1 MHDLIISGGT
11 IVTADACISSD
22 IAIDRG
28 KITKVEAGLRGAHQ
42 VLDATDRLVLP
53 GGVDPHCHIEQMSG
67 MGLMNA
73 DTFETATASAAIG
86 GTTSLISFAAQPPG
100 GRLRDAVEDYK
111 MRAERGARIDHAFH
125 VLIADPNVPNFEKD
139 LTELVQEGHKSLKI
153 FTTYNIGLDDKAILH
168 ILKLAKSTGALVC
181 VHAENDA
188 LIKATTA
195 DLLAAGMT
203 RPEHHALSHPR
214 AAEVEAV
221 ARMCLF
227 AKHLDQPVMLF
238 HISTADAVGVVKEAR
253 ANGAPIWAETCPHYL
268 FMTADILKQD
278 GLDGAKFM
286 CSPPQRTELDQAA
299 LWDGLTTGQLDLIS
313 SDHAPYRF
321 DETGKLTA
329 GLKARFDQIANG
341 LPGLETRLPILF
353 DAVRHSDRFTLQN
366 FVEWTATAPAR
377 LYGLQRKGRIEPG
390 YDADLVLWDQDR
402 SVTYGSNDLHD
413 NVGYNPWEG
422 RTVTGWPETVLQ
434 RGEVIVQNG
443 ELRAEPGQGNWLKRT
458 LETHPTGHPAP
469 ERAAI
474 VSSS

>member
-11 IVTADACISSD
+11 IITADATIAAD
-22 IAIDRG
+22 IAIDDG
-28 KITKVEAGLRGAHQ
+28 QITKIEAGLNEARQ
-42 VLDATDRLVLP
+42 TIEATGRLVLP

-73 DTFETATASAAIG
+73 DTFETATASAAFG

-100 GRLRDAVEDYK
+100 GRLRDAVQDYAK
-111 MRAERGARIDHAFH
+111 RAERGARIDHAFH
-125 VLIADPNVPNFEKD
+125 ILISDPYVPDFDKDLIALARD
-139 LTELVQEGHKSLKI
+139 GHKSLKI

-168 ILKLAKSTGALVC
+168 ILQLAKSAGALVC

-188 LIKATTA
+188 LIKTTTA
-195 DLLAAGMT
+195 GLLAAGMT

-214 AAEVEAV
+214 AAEIEAV
-221 ARMCLF
+221 ARMCQF
-227 AKHLDQPVMLF
+227 AKYLDQPVMLF
-238 HISTADAVGVVKEAR
+238 HISTAEAVAVVKEAR

-268 FMTADILKQD
+268 LMTADILRQEA
-278 GLDGAKFM
+278 LDGAKFM
-286 CSPPQRTELDQAA
+286 CSPPQRTTSDQVA
-299 LWDGLTTGQLDLIS
+299 LWGGLGAGTLDLIS

-321 DETGKLTA
+321 DETGKLNA
-329 GLKARFDQIANG
+329 GPGARFDQIANG
-341 LPGLETRLPILF
+341 LPGLETRLPLLF

-377 LYGLQRKGRIEPG
+377 LYGLQKKGRIEPG
-390 YDADLVLWDQDR
+390 YDADLAVWDQDR
-402 SVTYGSNDLHD
+402 SVTYGANDLHD

-434 RGEVIVQNG
+434 RGQVIIRNG
-443 ELRAEPGQGNWLKRT
+443 DLHAEPGQGRWLKRT

-474 VSSS
+474 ASPS

>member
-11 IVTADACISSD
+11 VVTTDASLNAD

-28 KITKVEAGLRGAHQ
+28 KITKVEAGLSGARE
-42 VLDATDRLVLP
+42 VIDARDRLVLP

-153 FTTYNIGLDDKAILH
+153 FTTYNIGLDDKAILQ

-353 DAVRHSDRFTLQN
+353 DAVRRSDRFTLQH

-377 LYGLQRKGRIEPG
+377 LYGLQGKGRIEPG
-390 YDADLVLWDQDR
+390 YDADLILWDQDR
-402 SVTYGSNDLHD
+402 SVTYGANDLHD

-422 RTVTGWPETVLQ
+422 RTVIGWPETVLQ
-434 RGEVIVQNG
+434 RGKVIVQNG